1 MLRGNFTA
9 TYIRGEGC
17 MKEDMYSYHYY
28 KRRSVMKPARTSD
41 YLVQAALF
49 CGMAYAV
56 VTLVVMFR

>member
-1 MLRGNFTA
+1 
-9 TYIRGEGC
+9 

>member
-1 MLRGNFTA
+1 MRGIFTT
-9 TYIRGEGC
+9 TYNRGGSC
-17 MKEDMYSYHYY
+17 LKEDMYSYHYY